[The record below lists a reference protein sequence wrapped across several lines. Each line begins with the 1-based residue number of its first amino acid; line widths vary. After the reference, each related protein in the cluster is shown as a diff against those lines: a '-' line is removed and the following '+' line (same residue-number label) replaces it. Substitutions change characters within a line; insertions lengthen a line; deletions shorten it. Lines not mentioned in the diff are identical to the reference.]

1 MSELWPWLAVFG
13 LGMFH
18 GINPAMGWLFAV
30 ALGLQEQKR
39 AAVFRALPPIALGH
53 ALSIGIIIAV
63 VLLARVTVPYR
74 TLKIGAAAI
83 LFAFGL
89 YRLLR
94 SRHPNW
100 VGMRVGFGDLTL
112 WSFVMASAHGAGLM
126 LVPFFLQSPAAGE
139 SHHHDTHQMHAWA
152 FANFSAPSLLS
163 HGGRSPHLGVSSN
176 DRAGRD
182 GCLRKTWGRDTAPRV
197 VQHRFRLDARADDHR
212 RLHPALLICG
222 RCTRLNFVI
231 RKYKPSDN
239 VILSEAKN
247 LGLVLDQFA
256 QQK

>member
-1 MSELWPWLAVFG
+1 MAVFG

-30 ALGLQEQKR
+30 ALGLQDQKR
-39 AAVFRALPPIALGH
+39 AAVLRALPPMVVGH
-53 ALSIGIIIAV
+53 ALSVGIIIAA
-63 VLLARVTVPYR
+63 VLVARVSLPPR
-74 TLKIGAAAI
+74 TLKIVAAAI

-139 SHHHDTHQMHAWA
+139 SHHHEAHQMHAWA
-152 FANFSAPSLLS
+152 FANFSAPSLLIAAIVV
-163 HGGRSPHLGVSSN
+163 HTLGYLVTT
-176 DRAGRD
+176 ALVAIVIYEKLGIAI
-182 GCLRKTWGRDTAPRV
+182 LRHAWFNIDFV
-197 VQHRFRLDARADDHR
+197 WML
-212 RLHPALLICG
+212 ALMITG
-222 RCTRLNFVI
+222 VF
-231 RKYKPSDN
+231 
-239 VILSEAKN
+239 ILFS
-247 LGLVLDQFA
+247 
-256 QQK
+256 

>member
-30 ALGLQEQKR
+30 ALGLQEQRR
-39 AAVFRALPPIALGH
+39 AAVFRALPPMVLGH

-63 VLLARVTVPYR
+63 VLLARVSLPYR
-74 TLKIGAAAI
+74 TLKIAAAAI

-112 WSFVMASAHGAGLM
+112 WSFIMASAHGAGLM
-126 LVPFFLQSPAAGE
+126 LVPFFLPSPAAGE
-139 SHHHDTHQMHAWA
+139 MHHHHGGHEMHAWA
-152 FANFSAPSLLS
+152 FANFSGPSLLIAAIVV
-163 HGGRSPHLGVSSN
+163 HTFGYLIVTALVAIVVYEKLGVAILR
-176 DRAGRD
+176 RA
-182 GCLRKTWGRDTAPRV
+182 W
-197 VQHRFRLDARADDHR
+197 FNLD
-212 RLHPALLICG
+212 LIWMVALMVTG
-222 RCTRLNFVI
+222 VF
-231 RKYKPSDN
+231 
-239 VILSEAKN
+239 IL
-247 LGLVLDQFA
+247 LL
-256 QQK
+256 

>member
-1 MSELWPWLAVFG
+1 VSELWPWLAVFG

-39 AAVFRALPPIALGH
+39 AAVYRALPPIALGH

-63 VLLARVTVPYR
+63 VLLARVTVPHR
-74 TLKIGAAAI
+74 TLKIAAAAL
-83 LFAFGL
+83 LFAFGS

-126 LVPFFLQSPAAGE
+126 LIPFFLPSQAVGG
-139 SHHHDTHQMHAWA
+139 SHHDAHQMHAWA
-152 FANFSAPSLLS
+152 FANFSAPSLLIAAVVV
-163 HGGRSPHLGVSSN
+163 HTLGYLLTTALVAIVVYEKLGVAILR
-176 DRAGRD
+176 RAWFNID
-182 GCLRKTWGRDTAPRV
+182 LAWM
-197 VQHRFRLDARADDHR
+197 L
-212 RLHPALLICG
+212 ALMMTG
-222 RCTRLNFVI
+222 VF
-231 RKYKPSDN
+231 
-239 VILSEAKN
+239 IL
-247 LGLVLDQFA
+247 VF
-256 QQK
+256 